1 MENEQNLDIDALIER
16 IALCQSRGD
25 AFFPDGIFPSYRH
38 NKYLFYRRPDTN
50 IFYTATIVFILNQIK
65 EKVSAKSQTI
75 IEHITTKAIK
85 NYPDF
90 QNKDGLKTYNFWKTK
105 PSKHFPNG
113 RIFKHFDH
121 FRIPDDIDDT
131 ALIYLT
137 LPHSKE
143 DVLWLKEKVKLHTAP
158 PAPDGGVK
166 SRFSNSDNF
175 TKGEIKIAPPSGA
188 GGAIYSTWF
197 GKNMPIEHDVCAL
210 CNLMYLFEKHQLPHN
225 ACDEAVFT
233 FLREVILEEKYITN
247 AFEVAHNYATT
258 PLIIYHYARL
268 LGDFEIPQLAV
279 CREKLIY
286 KVKQLLDNE
295 ANTMNRVI
303 LETSLMKLDKSQKR
317 TNNKLQTPSHKA
329 SFTYFIAGLLSSY
342 RNPVLYFFAPF
353 KITQMEW
360 ECEAHELALLVERT
374 SEFAGIVKV
383 NSEATVATVRSTD

>member
-1 MENEQNLDIDALIER
+1 MLSHAENIDALIER

-25 AFFPDGIFPSYRH
+25 AFFPIGIFPSYRH

-50 IFYTATIVFILNQIK
+50 IFYTATIVFILNQVK
-65 EKVSAKSQTI
+65 GKVSAKSQTI
-75 IEHITTKAIK
+75 IEHITARAIK

-113 RIFKHFDH
+113 SIFKHFDH

-131 ALIYLT
+131 ALVYLT
-137 LPHSKE
+137 LPYSTE
-143 DVLWLKEKVKLHTAP
+143 DTLWLKEKVKQHTHP
-158 PAPDGGVK
+158 PAP
-166 SRFSNSDNF
+166 
-175 TKGEIKIAPPSGA
+175 KGELNESQMGV
-188 GGAIYSTWF
+188 YSTWF

-225 ACDEAVFT
+225 EYDETVFA
-233 FLREVILEEKYITN
+233 FLGEVILEEKYITD

-268 LGDFEIPQLAV
+268 LGDFEIPQLEV
-279 CREKLIY
+279 CREKLIN
-286 KVKQLLDNE
+286 KIKQLLDNE
-295 ANTMNRVI
+295 LDTMNRVI
-303 LETSLMKLDKSQKR
+303 LETSLMKLDKNQRLTR
-317 TNNKLQTPSHKA
+317 TQNRTADRSEFRTARRTGQN

-342 RNPVLYFFAPF
+342 KNPILYFFAPF

-360 ECEAHELALLVERT
+360 ECEAHELALIVERT
-374 SEFAGIVKV
+374 SEFAVKINNA
-383 NSEATVATVRSTD
+383 NSEVRSTD

>member
-1 MENEQNLDIDALIER
+1 MTDKHKLDIDVLIER

-50 IFYTATIVFILNQIK
+50 IFYTATIAFILNQVK
-65 EKVSAKSQTI
+65 DKVSTKSQQI
-75 IEHITTKAIK
+75 IDEITAKAIK

-113 RIFKHFDH
+113 RIFQHLDH

-143 DVLWLKEKVKLHTAP
+143 DVLWLKEKVKLHCSP
-158 PAPDGGVK
+158 LGVKGGGV
-166 SRFSNSDNF
+166 
-175 TKGEIKIAPPSGA
+175 
-188 GGAIYSTWF
+188 YSTWF

-210 CNLMYLFEKHQLPHN
+210 CNLMYLFEKYQLPHN
-225 ACDEAVFT
+225 EYDEAVFE
-233 FLREVILEEKYITN
+233 FLKKVILGEKYITN

-268 LGDFEIPQLAV
+268 LSDFEIPQLEV
-279 CREKLIY
+279 CREKLIHNI
-286 KVKQLLDNE
+286 KQILNNE
-295 ANTMNRVI
+295 LNKMSRVI
-303 LETSLMKLDKSQKR
+303 LETSLMKLDKNNLSKLSTQNR
-317 TNNKLQTPSHKA
+317 TADHSALSTPP
-329 SFTYFIAGLLSSY
+329 FTYFIAGLLSSY
-342 RNPVLYFFAPF
+342 RNPMLYFFAPF

-374 SEFAGIVKV
+374 VATLTSEFAGIKA
-383 NSEATVATVRSTD
+383 NSEVRPTD

>member
-1 MENEQNLDIDALIER
+1 MLSHDENIDALIKR

-50 IFYTATIVFILNQIK
+50 IFYTATIIFILNQVK

-75 IEHITTKAIK
+75 IEEVTVKAIK

-113 RIFKHFDH
+113 KIFQHLDH

-137 LPHSKE
+137 LPHSRE
-143 DVLWLKEKVKLHTAP
+143 DVLWLKEKVKVHSRP
-158 PAPDGGVK
+158 SAPDENYPL
-166 SRFSNSDNF
+166 R
-175 TKGEIKIAPPSGA
+175 A
-188 GGAIYSTWF
+188 GTIYSTWF

-225 ACDEAVFT
+225 EYDEAVFE
-233 FLREVILEEKYITN
+233 FLRDVILEEKYITN
-247 AFEVAHNYATT
+247 AFKVAHNYATT

-268 LGDFEIPQLAV
+268 LGDFKIPQLEI
-279 CREKLIY
+279 CREKLII
-286 KVKQLLDNE
+286 KIKQLIDNE
-295 ANTMNRVI
+295 FSTMNWVV
-303 LETSLMKLDKSQKR
+303 LETSLLKLDKGQKNTIHHSPFTIR
-317 TNNKLQTPSHKA
+317 HSP
-329 SFTYFIAGLLSSY
+329 FTYFIAGLLSSY
-342 RNPVLYFFAPF
+342 RNPILYFFAPF

-360 ECEAHELALLVERT
+360 ECEAHELALIVER
-374 SEFAGIVKV
+374 A
-383 NSEATVATVRSTD
+383 VATSVSYSL

>member
-1 MENEQNLDIDALIER
+1 MLSNSENIDALIER

-50 IFYTATIVFILNQIK
+50 IFYTATIVFILNQVK
-65 EKVSAKSQTI
+65 GKVSAKSQAI
-75 IEHITTKAIK
+75 IEHITEKAIK

-113 RIFKHFDH
+113 KIFKYFDH

-137 LPHSKE
+137 LPHARE
-143 DVLWLKEKVKLHTAP
+143 DVLWLKKKVKLHCSP
-158 PAPDGGVK
+158 LGGF
-166 SRFSNSDNF
+166 R
-175 TKGEIKIAPPSGA
+175 

-197 GKNMPIEHDVCAL
+197 GKNMPIEHDACAL

-225 ACDEAVFT
+225 EYDEAVFE
-233 FLREVILEEKYITN
+233 FLREVILQEKYIDD
-247 AFEVAHNYATT
+247 AFKVAHNYATT
-258 PLIIYHYARL
+258 SLIIYHYARL
-268 LGDFEIPQLAV
+268 LGDFEIPQLEI
-279 CREKLIY
+279 CREKLIQ
-286 KVKQLLDNE
+286 KINQLLDSELNI
-295 ANTMNRVI
+295 MNRVI
-303 LETSLMKLDKSQKR
+303 LETSLMKLDKNERLITTQHSQLR
-317 TNNKLQTPSHKA
+317 TARRTVQN

-342 RNPVLYFFAPF
+342 KNPILYFFASF

-374 SEFAGIVKV
+374 SEFAVKINKA
-383 NSEATVATVRSTD
+383 NSEVRSTD

>member
-1 MENEQNLDIDALIER
+1 MLSHAENIDVLIER

-38 NKYLFYRRPDTN
+38 KKYLFYRRPDTN
-50 IFYTATIVFILNQIK
+50 IFYTATIVFILNQVK
-65 EKVSAKSQTI
+65 DKVSAKSQTI
-75 IEHITTKAIK
+75 IEHITARAIK

-113 RIFKHFDH
+113 SIFKHFDH

-143 DVLWLKEKVKLHTAP
+143 DVLWLKEKVKLHTRP
-158 PAPDGGVK
+158 PAP
-166 SRFSNSDNF
+166 
-175 TKGEIKIAPPSGA
+175 KGELNESQTAV
-188 GGAIYSTWF
+188 YSTWF

-225 ACDEAVFT
+225 EYDETVFA
-233 FLREVILEEKYITN
+233 FLREVILEEKYITD
-247 AFEVAHNYATT
+247 AFKVAHNYATT

-268 LGDFEIPQLAV
+268 LGGFNIPQLEV

-286 KVKQLLDNE
+286 KTKQLLDNE
-295 ANTMNRVI
+295 LDTMNRVI
-303 LETSLMKLDKSQKR
+303 LETSLLKMDKSEKITDPQFLI
-317 TNNKLQTPSHKA
+317 TNNQSP
-329 SFTYFIAGLLSSY
+329 FTYFIAGLLSSY
-342 RNPVLYFFAPF
+342 RNPILYFFAPF

-360 ECEAHELALLVERT
+360 ECEAHELALIVER
-374 SEFAGIVKV
+374 
-383 NSEATVATVRSTD
+383 TVATVASCSL

>member
-1 MENEQNLDIDALIER
+1 MLSHAENIDALIER

-50 IFYTATIVFILNQIK
+50 IFYTATIVFILNQVK
-65 EKVSAKSQTI
+65 EKVSAKSQQI
-75 IEHITTKAIK
+75 IEEITAKAIK

-113 RIFKHFDH
+113 RIFQHLDH

-137 LPHSKE
+137 LPHSRE
-143 DVLWLKEKVKLHTAP
+143 DILWLKEKVKQHTRPHA
-158 PAPDGGVK
+158 
-166 SRFSNSDNF
+166 S
-175 TKGEIKIAPPSGA
+175 KGEPDKNSPLGA
-188 GGAIYSTWF
+188 GGYSTWF

-210 CNLMYLFEKHQLPHN
+210 CNLMYLFKKYQLPHN
-225 ACDEAVFT
+225 EYDEAVFV
-233 FLREVILEEKYITN
+233 FLRDVILEEKYITN
-247 AFEVAHNYATT
+247 AFKVAHNYATT

-268 LGDFEIPQLAV
+268 LGDFKIPQLDV
-279 CREKLIY
+279 CCEKLIH
-286 KVKQLLDNE
+286 KTKQLLDNE
-295 ANTMNRVI
+295 LNKMNRVI
-303 LETSLMKLDKSQKR
+303 LETSLLKLDK
-317 TNNKLQTPSHKA
+317 NNLSKLSTQHSELHGGPFSTPP
-329 SFTYFIAGLLSSY
+329 FTYFIAGLLSSY
-342 RNPVLYFFAPF
+342 ENPILYFFAPF

-374 SEFAGIVKV
+374 V
-383 NSEATVATVRSTD
+383 ATVAFSSHL

>member
-1 MENEQNLDIDALIER
+1 MSQPTTVHNEADFMTNEQNLDIDALIER

-50 IFYTATIVFILNQIK
+50 IFYTATIVFILNQVK

-75 IEHITTKAIK
+75 IEHITARAIK

-113 RIFKHFDH
+113 RLFKHFDH

-131 ALIYLT
+131 ALVYLT

-143 DVLWLKEKVKLHTAP
+143 DVLWLKEKVKLHCSP
-158 PAPDGGVK
+158 LGVRGG
-166 SRFSNSDNF
+166 
-175 TKGEIKIAPPSGA
+175 G
-188 GGAIYSTWF
+188 IYSTWF

-225 ACDEAVFT
+225 EYDEAVFI
-233 FLREVILEEKYITN
+233 FLRDVILEEKYITN
-247 AFEVAHNYATT
+247 AFKVAHNYATT

-268 LGDFEIPQLAV
+268 LGDFNIPQLEV
-279 CREKLIY
+279 CREKLIN
-286 KVKQLLDNE
+286 KIKQLIDNE
-295 ANTMNRVI
+295 FNTMNRVI
-303 LETSLMKLDKSQKR
+303 LETSLLKLDKGQKNTIHPQR
-317 TNNKLQTPSHKA
+317 RPHSPLTIHHSP
-329 SFTYFIAGLLSSY
+329 FTYFIAGLLSSY
-342 RNPVLYFFAPF
+342 ENPILYFFAPF

-360 ECEAHELALLVERT
+360 ECEAHELALLLERT
-374 SEFAGIVKV
+374 SEFALK
-383 NSEATVATVRSTD
+383 

>member
-1 MENEQNLDIDALIER
+1 MTAEQNLEIDSLIER

-25 AFFPDGIFPSYRH
+25 AFFPNGIFPSYRH

-65 EKVSAKSQTI
+65 EKVSEKSQTI
-75 IEHITTKAIK
+75 IKHITEKAIK

-137 LPHSKE
+137 LPHSRE
-143 DVLWLKEKVKLHTAP
+143 DVLWLKEKVKLHCSASPKGGLYSIP
-158 PAPDGGVK
+158 PLGI
-166 SRFSNSDNF
+166 
-175 TKGEIKIAPPSGA
+175 KGL
-188 GGAIYSTWF
+188 IYSTWF

-210 CNLMYLFEKHQLPHN
+210 CNLMYLFEKHQLPLN
-225 ACDEAVFT
+225 EYDEAVFT
-233 FLREVILEEKYITN
+233 FLREVILQEKYINN
-247 AFEVAHNYATT
+247 AFKVAHNYATT

-268 LGDFEIPQLAV
+268 LDNFTIPQIEV
-279 CREKLIY
+279 CRENLII
-286 KVKQLLDNE
+286 KIKQHHDNE
-295 ANTMNRVI
+295 LSTINRVI
-303 LETSLMKLDKSQKR
+303 LETSLLKLDKSIPSAINIQNLTPR
-317 TNNKLQTPSHKA
+317 TRN

-342 RNPVLYFFAPF
+342 KNSILYFFAPF
-353 KITQMEW
+353 KITQMKW
-360 ECEAHELALLVERT
+360 ECEAHEMTLLVER
-374 SEFAGIVKV
+374 S
-383 NSEATVATVRSTD
+383 VATISL